1 MGDQWYYNYNS
12 VNYPPLTT
20 QDQNSQVPPVN
31 TPVQYVQWQ
40 QQSQSNQAIPGAPFV
55 PYPPVPSYPP
65 PVGVPYSS
73 LPPSIPAHSNFG
85 YYNYNS
91 QLDQQNQ
98 VYGARPPPPP
108 PNDYTRELETYKYI
122 KAKISE
128 ESIEFGRGR
137 ERFVENYV
145 FLLVKIKI

>member
-20 QDQNSQVPPVN
+20 QDYNSQVPPAN
-31 TPVQYVQWQ
+31 THIQYSQFQ
-40 QQSQSNQAIPGAPFV
+40 QPSNIPGVPFV

-65 PVGVPYSS
+65 PVGVPFGGP
-73 LPPSIPAHSNFG
+73 PPSIASHANYG
-85 YYNYNS
+85 YYNYSS
-91 QLDQQNQ
+91 QVDQQNQ
-98 VYGARPPPPP
+98 LYGVREVPSV

-128 ESIEFGRGR
+128 DGTEVSRNR
-137 ERFVENYV
+137 DR
-145 FLLVKIKI
+145 

>member
-20 QDQNSQVPPVN
+20 QDYNSQLPPAN
-31 TPVQYVQWQ
+31 THIQYAQWQ
-40 QQSQSNQAIPGAPFV
+40 QQTQSSIPGAPLV

-65 PVGVPYSS
+65 PVGVSYSGP
-73 LPPSIPAHSNFG
+73 PPSIPTPSNFG
-85 YYNYNS
+85 YYNYSS
-91 QLDQQNQ
+91 QVDQQNPL
-98 VYGARPPPPP
+98 YGARPPAPP

-128 ESIEFGRGR
+128 EKVEIGRTR
-137 ERFVENYV
+137 ERFVLYIV
-145 FLLVKIKI
+145 IS